1 MDVSTTLSWLFE
13 KYQENPNTSWDI
25 SESLDHPQHAGA
37 PNFHAVGNYLVKK
50 GFVRNYQH
58 LENGGFTCSITT
70 LGITQVSNIL
80 NDVKY
85 AILEGVIDQDKKSV
99 MEILS
104 VEPAHYKRAHDYTNY
119 LKRAGIIEC
128 IFHKDDV
135 LATPTFYGREW
146 YQANK
151 KPYAN

>member
-1 MDVSTTLSWLFE
+1 MDISTTLSWLFE
-13 KYQENPNTSWDI
+13 RYQEDPNTEWDI
-25 SESLDHPQHAGA
+25 SECTTNPVSHVHSLGA
-37 PNFHAVGNYLVKK
+37 YLAQK
-50 GFVRNYQH
+50 GYVRSYTF
-58 LENGGFTCSITT
+58 LDNGGFTCSITT
-70 LGITQVSNIL
+70 LGISQISNVL

-85 AILEGVIDQDKKSV
+85 TILEAVIEQDKRSV

-104 VEPAHYKRAHDYTNY
+104 VDPQHVKRAHDYTNY

-146 YQANK
+146 YHANK
-151 KPYAN
+151 HAYAN